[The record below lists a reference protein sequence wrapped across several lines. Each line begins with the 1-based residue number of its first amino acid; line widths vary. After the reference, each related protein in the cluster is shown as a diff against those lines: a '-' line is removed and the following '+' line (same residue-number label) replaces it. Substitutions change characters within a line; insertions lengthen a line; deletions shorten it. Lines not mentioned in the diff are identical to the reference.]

1 MKKVK
6 HFHADFTRSF
16 LDFLEKLRY
25 NKLTLLK

>member
-6 HFHADFTRSF
+6 HFQVDFTRTF